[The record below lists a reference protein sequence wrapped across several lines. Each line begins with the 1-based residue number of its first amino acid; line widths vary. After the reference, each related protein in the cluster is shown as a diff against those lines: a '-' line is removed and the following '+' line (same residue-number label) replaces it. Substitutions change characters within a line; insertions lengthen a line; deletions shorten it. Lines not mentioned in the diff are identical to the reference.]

1 VGTLV
6 CWSASMSEAPP
17 QRKTIRTGLGVLLL
31 VLGLPGL
38 HSTLFP
44 GPRDQRA
51 NNTGELTGMLAV
63 DMGFVGGGVYLI
75 VMGIRRQHAAD
86 KSERSDGTEG

>member
-1 VGTLV
+1 
-6 CWSASMSEAPP
+6 
-17 QRKTIRTGLGVLLL
+17 
-31 VLGLPGL
+31 
-38 HSTLFP
+38 
-44 GPRDQRA
+44 
-51 NNTGELTGMLAV
+51 MLAV